1 VASDCLGEK
10 KTLSQLLLNKCVSSF
25 CHRSFWGVFT
35 SRPNNFF
42 HQCANMAWTTKGTK
56 SLPLLGVSPLSL
68 VDMLHVTSGGF
79 GS

>member
-1 VASDCLGEK
+1 MASGCLGER

-25 CHRSFWGVFT
+25 CHGSFWVSSLAGPT
-35 SRPNNFF
+35 SFF

-56 SLPLLGVSPLSL
+56 SLPLLGVSPFSL
-68 VDMLHVTSGGF
+68 VDMLHVTCGGF